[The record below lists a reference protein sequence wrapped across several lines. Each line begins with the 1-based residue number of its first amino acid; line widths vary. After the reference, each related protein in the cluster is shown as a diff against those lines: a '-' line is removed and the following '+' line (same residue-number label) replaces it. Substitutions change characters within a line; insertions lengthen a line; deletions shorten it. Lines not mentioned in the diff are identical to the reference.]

1 MKILLDSGHTL
12 EFDKILDFIS
22 LNCVSELGKIRLR
35 DSLPIDD
42 EHVLSN
48 TLKEVSEVK
57 ELYVSEGGIP
67 LWTFD
72 DIRPLLNKIEP
83 IDSYL
88 DISDCQMV
96 QNFLE
101 VSDSVN
107 AFFEKR
113 EDHSEEI
120 KKYSDKINPLANI
133 LKLINNTI
141 DPSGVIYDNAS
152 SVLKKIR
159 LQIGIVS
166 KKIHTKLERYQMH
179 NYYPVYQFPV

>member
-1 MKILLDSGHTL
+1 
-12 EFDKILDFIS
+12 
-22 LNCVSELGKIRLR
+22 
-35 DSLPIDD
+35 
-42 EHVLSN
+42 
-48 TLKEVSEVK
+48 
-57 ELYVSEGGIP
+57 
-67 LWTFD
+67 
-72 DIRPLLNKIEP
+72 
-83 IDSYL
+83 
-88 DISDCQMV
+88 MV

-120 KKYSDKINPLANI
+120 KKYSDKINPLANV

-152 SVLKKIR
+152 SALKKIR

-166 KKIHTKLERYQMH
+166 KKMLVKPLSTTMPKVEYTSMQRSMIRSMRGIAR
-179 NYYPVYQFPV
+179 